1 MNTAGKAPSVRGS
14 LRALANGIDRVN
26 VAGAWVA
33 AIGCAILALILVVE
47 AISTATFAWSQPWSV
62 EYASYLCAITLF
74 GGAGYALRHSAHIR
88 VAVALHYCPKP
99 LVRLLDFC
107 CTIAALAITTI
118 LAYGLIEL
126 AIRSAERNSRSYFT
140 MQTPL
145 AWPQGLLAA
154 AIVLLALALV
164 ARAIRILIG
173 DAPDLAEERP
183 AGVGAIE

>member
-1 MNTAGKAPSVRGS
+1 MRSA
-14 LRALANGIDRVN
+14 LRALADGIDRAN
-26 VAGAWVA
+26 LIGAWAA
-33 AIGCAILALILVVE
+33 AIACAVLAVMLMVE

-99 LVRLLDFC
+99 LVRLLDLC
-107 CTIAALAITTI
+107 CTVAALAITTV
-118 LAYGLIEL
+118 LAYGLVEL
-126 AIRSAERNSRSYFT
+126 TIRSAERNSRSYFT

-154 AIVLLALALV
+154 AVVLLALALV

-173 DAPDLAEERP
+173 DAPDLEEERA
-183 AGVGAIE
+183 AGVGAAE

>member
-1 MNTAGKAPSVRGS
+1 MRGG
-14 LRALANGIDRVN
+14 LRRVAEWIDRAN
-26 VAGAWVA
+26 VVGAWAA
-33 AIGCAILALILVVE
+33 AIACTVLAAILIVE
-47 AISTATFAWSQPWSV
+47 AFSTATIAWSQPWGV

-99 LVRLLDFC
+99 LVRLLDFF
-107 CTIAALAITTI
+107 CTIAALAITSV
-118 LAYGLIEL
+118 LAFGLVEL

-154 AIVLLALALV
+154 AVVLLALALI

-173 DAPDLAEERP
+173 DAPDLEEERP
-183 AGVGAIE
+183 AGMGAAD